1 VTSNHPATMYNVPG
15 TCAASIQYPAANH
28 QSVPML
34 EPFSFLSVLL
44 VALAGMAGGAVNA
57 LAGGGTL
64 ITFPVLTAVG
74 IPPVAASITNTV
86 ALSPGYFGATL
97 AQLKDI
103 RGQGARLKL
112 LAPIGAVGGIVG
124 GLLLINTT
132 DKVFRELV
140 PYLILMAALLLAL
153 QDRLRAWLLRR
164 VAESGRSGWHEA
176 WAAPPIFLASIYGG
190 YFGAGLSIIVLA
202 VLGLTLDD
210 TLTRLNGLK
219 QAIAFSVNIAAA
231 IFFIFTG
238 QVVWLAALVMA
249 VGALIGGALG
259 GRLAGRVKPSS
270 LRRIVVV
277 IGVIVGTIYLLRG

>member
-1 VTSNHPATMYNVPG
+1 MTGPRAGEKWPLTIYLAPDQTMLDSLN
-15 TCAASIQYPAANH
+15 
-28 QSVPML
+28 
-34 EPFSFLSVLL
+34 FFSVLL

-97 AQLKDI
+97 AQMQDI
-103 RGQGARLKL
+103 RGQGRRLKL
-112 LAPIGAVGGIVG
+112 LLPAGAIGGIVG
-124 GLLLINTT
+124 GFLLLRTT

-140 PYLILMAALLLAL
+140 PYLILMASILLAL
-153 QDRLRAWLLRR
+153 QDRMRAWLLRR
-164 VAESGRSGWHEA
+164 LAKAGRAGLPEV
-176 WAAPPIFLASIYGG
+176 WAVPPVFAAAIYGG
-190 YFGAGLSIIVLA
+190 YFGAGLSVIVLA
-202 VLGLTLDD
+202 VLGLVLED

-231 IFFIFTG
+231 IFFVFSG
-238 QVVWLAALVMA
+238 QVVWLAAVIMA
-249 VGALIGGALG
+249 LGALLGGALG
-259 GRLAGRVKPSS
+259 GRLAGRIKPSS

-277 IGVIVGTIYLLRG
+277 IGLIVGVIYLLRA